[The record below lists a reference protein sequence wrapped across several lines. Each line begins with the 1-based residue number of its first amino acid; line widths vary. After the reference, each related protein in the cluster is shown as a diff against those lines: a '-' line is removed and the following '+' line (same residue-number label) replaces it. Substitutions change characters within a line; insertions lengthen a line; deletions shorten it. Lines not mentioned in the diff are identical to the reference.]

1 MLFLFAVDHFEPSVS
16 VMAVQSLTLRF
27 LRICTEMKMTR
38 RKTLRVA
45 VRRRYVASSPKSQC
59 PGIIGEVG
67 NGETTVLSAT
77 RQTLNQNRQE

>member
-16 VMAVQSLTLRF
+16 VMAVQSL
-27 LRICTEMKMTR
+27 RICTEMKMTS

-45 VRRRYVASSPKSQC
+45 VRRGYVSSSPKSES

-67 NGETTVLSAT
+67 NGETAVLSAT
-77 RQTLNQNRQE
+77 RQE